1 MKKML
6 TWDAASR
13 LGNVNTKGLQIEV
26 TEFDYKGVNQ
36 VIYEENGVSIRSFPA
51 IHALDGPVSF
61 TLEWNGLK
69 FAFSS
74 DTYPNKWWMEHAK
87 GADIAIHECF
97 LPPSLLVKKQKWPV
111 PDALNVGTQV
121 HTSPSMFGKV
131 MSLTEPRLAVGYHFF
146 NDFDTAPFVERQIR
160 TTYDGPLA
168 LAVDYMVFN
177 VTKEDIRVRMAS
189 INEDVWPLPSVT
201 EKLPA
206 DPSQRVGFTKF
217 LIEGREVFQDVI
229 NKIYDETNEEFGT
242 DVEPP
247 N

>member
-1 MKKML
+1 M
-6 TWDAASR
+6 
-13 LGNVNTKGLQIEV
+13 VTKQRWSVG
-26 TEFDYKGVNQ
+26 
-36 VIYEENGVSIRSFPA
+36 
-51 IHALDGPVSF
+51 
-61 TLEWNGLK
+61 
-69 FAFSS
+69 
-74 DTYPNKWWMEHAK
+74 
-87 GADIAIHECF
+87 
-97 LPPSLLVKKQKWPV
+97 
-111 PDALNVGTQV
+111 DALNVATQV

-201 EKLPA
+201 AKLPA

-229 NKIYDETNEEFGT
+229 NKVYDETNEEFGT
-242 DVEPP
+242 DVEAP